1 MGGRRHSD
9 QSGSG
14 ESDSMKT
21 LRVGICVLATF
32 AVLAFG
38 TVEVWSETIL
48 EIGAALLL
56 LWWVGLIALRRE
68 KEIHWHPK
76 GWPLLGFIA
85 ISALQLM
92 FGGTAY
98 AFLTRVALMKFL
110 ACAIIFFLA
119 LQSFRTRQDMRMLA
133 WFLMGFGFVV
143 AVFGIIQNY
152 TSQNVLYW
160 YRTLTGGGTPFGPYV
175 NRNHFAGFI
184 ELVAP
189 VGMCVLVFRGIR
201 REQQIFVGVLTLV
214 PIAALALTG
223 SRGGIVS
230 FFCEIL
236 LIILIAR
243 MHRTKFQALA
253 ASVLLIIALGAGVW
267 LGAGK
272 ILGRFRSAAAHE
284 ISSDRRVTMLDGAW
298 QMFSAHPLFGAGLGT
313 LVSVYPKYETYYDG
327 LIVDHVHNDY
337 LELLAETGIA
347 GGICGL
353 LFLIGLF
360 CEAQSRLKEEQ
371 SPFSQ
376 AIHAAGIV
384 ACFGLLVHGLVDF
397 NFHIPAN
404 GLLFLLQVSVVLSPT
419 FRRRSPPPRS
429 PGLYTT
435 STIDIQHVA
444 KP

>member
-1 MGGRRHSD
+1 
-9 QSGSG
+9 
-14 ESDSMKT
+14 MKI
-21 LRVGICVLATF
+21 LRVGICVLTAF

-48 EIGAALLL
+48 EIGAAILL
-56 LWWVGLIALRRE
+56 LWWVALLVVRRE
-68 KEIHWHPK
+68 YQIQWARAA
-76 GWPLLGFIA
+76 WLVMGFIA

-92 FGGTAY
+92 FGATAY
-98 AFLTRVALMKFL
+98 SFLTRVALMKFL
-110 ACAIIFFLA
+110 ACGIIFFLA
-119 LQSFRTRQDMRMLA
+119 LQSFRNRQGARMLA
-133 WFLMGFGFVV
+133 WFLMSFGFVV

-160 YRTLTGGGTPFGPYV
+160 YRALTDGGTPFGPYV
-175 NRNHFAGFI
+175 NRNDFAGFI
-184 ELVAP
+184 ELIAP
-189 VGMCVLVFRGIR
+189 VGMCLSVFRGIR

-243 MHRTKFQALA
+243 MHKTKFQALA
-253 ASVLLIIALGAGVW
+253 ASMLLIIALGAGAW

-284 ISSDRRVTMLDGAW
+284 ISSDRRVTMLEGAW
-298 QMFSAHPLFGAGLGT
+298 HLFSAHPLTGTGLGT
-313 LVSVYPKYETYYDG
+313 LVSVYPQYETYYDG
-327 LIVDHVHNDY
+327 LVVDHVHNDY
-337 LELLAETGIA
+337 IELLAETGIA

-353 LFLIGLF
+353 VFLIMLF
-360 CEAQSRLKEEQ
+360 YAAQSRLKEEQ

>member
-1 MGGRRHSD
+1 
-9 QSGSG
+9 
-14 ESDSMKT
+14 MKI
-21 LRVGICVLATF
+21 LRVGICVLVVF

-48 EIGAALLL
+48 EIGAAILL
-56 LWWVGLIALRRE
+56 LWWVALVTLHRE
-68 KEIHWHPK
+68 EEIHWHSI
-76 GWPLLGFIA
+76 GWPVLGFIA
-85 ISALQLM
+85 IAALQLI
-92 FGGTAY
+92 FGGTTY
-98 AFLTRVALMKFL
+98 SFLTRVALMKFL

-119 LQSFRTRQDMRMLA
+119 LQSFRTRQNLRNLA

-160 YRTLTGGGTPFGPYV
+160 YRELTGGGTPFGPYV
-175 NRNHFAGFI
+175 NRNDFAGFI

-189 VGMCVLVFRGIR
+189 VGMCLLVFRGIR
-201 REQQIFVGVLTLV
+201 REQQIFAGVLTLV

-236 LIILIAR
+236 LIILIAST
-243 MHRTKFQALA
+243 HRTKFRALA
-253 ASVLLIIALGAGVW
+253 ASMLLIIALGAGAW
-267 LGAGK
+267 LGAGE
-272 ILGRFRSAAAHE
+272 ILGRFRSAAARE
-284 ISSDRRVTMLDGAW
+284 ISSDRRVTMLEGAW
-298 QMFSAHPLFGAGLGT
+298 RIFSAHPLTGTGLGT

-337 LELLAETGIA
+337 VELLAETGIV

-353 LFLIGLF
+353 IFLTMLFRA
-360 CEAQSRLKEEQ
+360 AQSRLKEEQ

-404 GLLFLLQVSVVLSPT
+404 GLLFLLQVSVVVSPT
-419 FRRRSPPPRS
+419 FRRRTSSLRS

-435 STIDIQHVA
+435 STIDIQHAA